1 LQTSTS
7 KVWDTLIEVQE
18 LFIDQF
24 DKTGKEVY
32 ETGMD
37 RFNSPGWV
45 NRVWTSDSYRR
56 AHVDVVDA
64 RESKGLWMMH
74 CCIFP
79 HTHNPAPIF
88 GFDVIAGKNKITGCF
103 YDYSAAGDKE
113 HPMMD
118 WFADEAQKLEWN
130 KTRKLPDW
138 AERIFSLSMVAAGNV
153 SDEEE
158 LAQIIAMAKLGIQHY
173 LSTVAETNNT
183 ANDTTEAQNYYCEN
197 QKQNPHTPR
206 VMVSLGLSEEDV
218 KVFIQECLF
227 PEIS

>member
-1 LQTSTS
+1 MSQ
-7 KVWDTLIEVQE
+7 VWDTLVEIQHLLEDNFSRTGQEVNE
-18 LFIDQF
+18 
-24 DKTGKEVY
+24 Y
-32 ETGMD
+32 GME
-37 RFNSPGWV
+37 RFNQPGWV
-45 NRVWTSDSYRR
+45 NRVWTSDRYRR
-56 AHVDVVDA
+56 AHIDVVDA

-79 HTHNPAPIF
+79 HLHNPAPIY

-103 YDYSAAGDKE
+103 HDYSSAGDSE

-118 WFADEAQKLEWN
+118 WFADEAQKLSWN

-138 AERIFSLSMVAAGNV
+138 AERIFSPSMIAAGNV

-158 LAQIIAMAKLGIQHY
+158 LEQVFAMARTTLAHY

-183 ANDTTEAQNYYCEN
+183 ADDTKEAQNYYCEN

-218 KVFIQECLF
+218 RMFIQECLF
-227 PEIS
+227 PEIR